1 MYIKTARRPDCQI
14 EASSPTTRT
23 GKILWTKVLL
33 KTFNMGNLHAVK
45 AVVLLCVV
53 TLWFGEE
60 AVGMTSQ
67 EAAQIHSLLEQ
78 AVAKVQHL
86 NARVVNNQDLF
97 VAVVQSAPRWTPI
110 DGSMKYVSVGSN
122 GVWGVDHS
130 NAIFYRSGTFENE
143 ASSGTD
149 WVNVEGQLKQVA
161 SGHAVWGIG
170 TTNLIYTR
178 LGTSAS
184 NPTGTAWEQIAG
196 GLKQIDVSSTAYSV
210 WGVNRH
216 DHIYRRVGI
225 TADTPAG
232 TNWQYIAGGLKF
244 VSTGSAG
251 VWGANVHNQVF
262 YRTGTYGNEASA
274 GIGWIYIRGQLL
286 KQVSSGDNVVW
297 GVDTNNKV
305 YIREGI
311 SASTPTGT
319 EWRQLPVKMEQVE
332 ANPRFQLAWGV
343 NSTDV
348 FQRITGVPLA

>member
-1 MYIKTARRPDCQI
+1 MVEFRELWQSDIIFDKSRIFLCYI
-14 EASSPTTRT
+14 SNSPSC
-23 GKILWTKVLL
+23 IAV
-33 KTFNMGNLHAVK
+33 NMGNLHAVK

-67 EAAQIHSLLEQ
+67 EAAQINSLLEQ

-97 VAVVQSAPRWTPI
+97 VAVVQSAPRWKPI

-122 GVWGVDHS
+122 GVWGVDHN

-161 SGHAVWGIG
+161 SGYAVWGIG

-178 LGTSAS
+178 LGTSAR

-216 DHIYRRVGI
+216 DYIYRRVGI

-232 TNWQYIAGGLKF
+232 THWQNIAGRLKF

-274 GIGWIYIRGQLL
+274 GIGWDYIRGQLL

-311 SASTPTGT
+311 SPSTPTGT
-319 EWRQLPVKMEQVE
+319 EWRQLPEKMEQVE

-348 FQRITGVPLA
+348 FQRVAGVPLT